1 MPRLLLRHR
10 YDFYHCVDAK
20 TQEMMMAYADKFY
33 MDEDQIRKCI
43 RRQYRWD
50 HYKAE
55 LVKDVLS
62 PRARP

>member
-1 MPRLLLRHR
+1 
-10 YDFYHCVDAK
+10 
-20 TQEMMMAYADKFY
+20 MAYADKFY